1 MSEIKNKRIRLALI
15 ENDMRQWELADI
27 LGYSESKVCRMLRK
41 EMPEEEQE
49 KIIKRIKEAR

>member
-1 MSEIKNKRIRLALI
+1 MSEVKNKRIRLALI